1 MENVG
6 DPARA
11 LLGED
16 YPALLERLDGL
27 LDRDASATQLLDD
40 LVPTVAAALER
51 EGRAH
56 RRASQARGIADAR
69 ARGAR
74 LGRTKKALPAN
85 FPAVLEM
92 LERRKIS
99 AEQAALICGCSTATF
114 YRMKR
119 EYETKN

>member
-1 MENVG
+1 MENVV

-27 LDRDASATQLLDD
+27 LDRDATASQLLDD
-40 LVPTVAAALER
+40 LVPSVVAALER
-51 EGRAH
+51 EGRPH
-56 RRASQARGIADAR
+56 RRAAQAQGIADAR

-74 LGRTKKALPAN
+74 IGRTKKALPAN
-85 FPAVLEM
+85 FPSVLEL
-92 LERRKIS
+92 LESRQIS

-114 YRMKR
+114 YRWKR
-119 EYETKN
+119 ECETEN